1 MTISM
6 GSNKEKRERERVSES
21 EGQFV
26 FVIKNISNSQD
37 VMEYSLLLYCSRFL
51 INAVIR
57 FYMKNKDIK
66 V

>member
-6 GSNKEKRERERVSES
+6 GSNKKERERARES

-26 FVIKNISNSQD
+26 FVIKNIYNSQD

-57 FYMKNKDIK
+57 FYMKNKNIK

>member
-1 MTISM
+1 M
-6 GSNKEKRERERVSES
+6 GSNKKERERARES

-26 FVIKNISNSQD
+26 FVIKNIYNSQD

-57 FYMKNKDIK
+57 FYMKNKNIK